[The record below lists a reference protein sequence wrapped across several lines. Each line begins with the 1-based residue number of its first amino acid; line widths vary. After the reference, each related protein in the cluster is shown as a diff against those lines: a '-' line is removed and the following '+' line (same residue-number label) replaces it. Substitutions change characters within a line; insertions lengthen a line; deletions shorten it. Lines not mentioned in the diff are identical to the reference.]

1 MISFGHFCIICHYIG
16 QGLCEPTMHLYKYCT
31 ILATEAKN
39 KKDVMHLATLLF
51 LYAVC
56 YTVKLKNTKPTT
68 AQTTVRKKSVTEAI
82 TMNIVRHA

>member
-39 KKDVMHLATLLF
+39 KKRCNAFVHVIVPVCCLLHSK
-51 LYAVC
+51 A
-56 YTVKLKNTKPTT
+56 
-68 AQTTVRKKSVTEAI
+68 KKYKANHSTNYSEKKI
-82 TMNIVRHA
+82 SH